1 MGILLGMVARECI
14 GGPVVRRDIV
24 KEEDTLTYKGDIAD
38 MKTIRRSGKVNNF
51 LEDDHDPRLNASQ
64 LVSHTTVYSKRYMI
78 IFVAAV
84 LYDFLWLPSRR
95 STQHRGSTQ

>member
-1 MGILLGMVARECI
+1 MLGILLGMVARECI

-51 LEDDHDPRLNASQ
+51 LEDDHDPREGNIKEMLANGMTLN
-64 LVSHTTVYSKRYMI
+64 
-78 IFVAAV
+78 
-84 LYDFLWLPSRR
+84 
-95 STQHRGSTQ
+95 